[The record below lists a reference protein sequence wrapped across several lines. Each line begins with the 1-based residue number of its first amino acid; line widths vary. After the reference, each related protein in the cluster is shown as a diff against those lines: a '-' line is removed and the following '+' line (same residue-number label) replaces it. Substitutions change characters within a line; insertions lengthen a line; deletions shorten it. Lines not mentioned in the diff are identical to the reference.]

1 MRPALVPTLSLATF
15 GLILIIIG
23 HLKLTPDFG
32 GYSPRDTDT
41 GLFCLV
47 VGVLLAAHAAFQ
59 WFRAAKPAHDH
70 EPAGLSRR

>member
-1 MRPALVPTLSLATF
+1 MRPALVPTLTLATF

-32 GYSPRDTDT
+32 GYSPRDADT
-41 GLFCLV
+41 GIFCLV
-47 VGVLLAAHAAFQ
+47 AGMLLAGCALTQ
-59 WFRAAKPAHDH
+59 WLRAAKTAHSH